1 MIQII
6 EGNLVV
12 MDSKGNLVAMWRRHP
27 AFKKN
32 ILYSVKEMSL
42 SDIEKFGSDLYI
54 NNCAEKLEIK
64 AKEE

>member
-1 MIQII
+1 MIQVI

-12 MDSKGNLVAMWRRHP
+12 MDSKGNPVAMWRRHP

-54 NNCAEKLEIK
+54 NNCAEKLAIK
-64 AKEE
+64 TKET

>member
-1 MIQII
+1 
-6 EGNLVV
+6 